1 MTGGTTGGKP
11 LAMWRSGGIV
21 TNVEGNPVAVMA
33 QHNAPAGP
41 RHRIL
46 IILAAAWIAVSLAI
60 GGWVMPD
67 DEGVTPTQAAAAA
80 EAAQP

>member
-1 MTGGTTGGKP
+1 
-11 LAMWRSGGIV
+11 MWRTGGIV

-33 QHNAPAGP
+33 QHSAPAGP

-67 DEGVTPTQAAAAA
+67 DEVVTPTQAAAAG

>member
-1 MTGGTTGGKP
+1 
-11 LAMWRSGGIV
+11 MWRNGGIV

-67 DEGVTPTQAAAAA
+67 DDGGPPAQAAAAG

>member
-1 MTGGTTGGKP
+1 
-11 LAMWRSGGIV
+11 
-21 TNVEGNPVAVMA
+21 MA

-67 DEGVTPTQAAAAA
+67 DERVTPTQAAAAGD
-80 EAAQP
+80 AAQP

>member
-1 MTGGTTGGKP
+1 
-11 LAMWRSGGIV
+11 MWRNGGIV

-67 DEGVTPTQAAAAA
+67 DDGGPPAQAAAAR

>member
-1 MTGGTTGGKP
+1 MS
-11 LAMWRSGGIV
+11 RGIQ
-21 TNVEGNPVAVMA
+21 PVAVMA
-33 QHNAPAGP
+33 QRNAPTGP

-67 DEGVTPTQAAAAA
+67 DDGGPPRPGRSRQGGRTALSRARRA
-80 EAAQP
+80 ER

>member
-1 MTGGTTGGKP
+1 
-11 LAMWRSGGIV
+11 
-21 TNVEGNPVAVMA
+21 MA

-67 DEGVTPTQAAAAA
+67 DDGPPAHAAAAG

>member
-1 MTGGTTGGKP
+1 M
-11 LAMWRSGGIV
+11 
-21 TNVEGNPVAVMA
+21 AVMA

-60 GGWVMPD
+60 GGWVLPD
-67 DEGVTPTQAAAAA
+67 DDGGPPTQAAAAG

>member
-1 MTGGTTGGKP
+1 MTVVSHRNATT
-11 LAMWRSGGIV
+11 
-21 TNVEGNPVAVMA
+21 
-33 QHNAPAGP
+33 GP

-67 DEGVTPTQAAAAA
+67 DERIAPAQAAAAG

>member
-1 MTGGTTGGKP
+1 
-11 LAMWRSGGIV
+11 MWRNGGIV
-21 TNVEGNPVAVMA
+21 TNVEGKPVAVMA
-33 QHNAPAGP
+33 QRNAPAGP

-67 DEGVTPTQAAAAA
+67 DDGGAPAQAAAAR

>member
-1 MTGGTTGGKP
+1 
-11 LAMWRSGGIV
+11 
-21 TNVEGNPVAVMA
+21 MA
-33 QHNAPAGP
+33 QRNAPTGP

-46 IILAAAWIAVSLAI
+46 IILAAAWISVSLAI

-67 DEGVTPTQAAAAA
+67 DEGVSPNQAAAAG